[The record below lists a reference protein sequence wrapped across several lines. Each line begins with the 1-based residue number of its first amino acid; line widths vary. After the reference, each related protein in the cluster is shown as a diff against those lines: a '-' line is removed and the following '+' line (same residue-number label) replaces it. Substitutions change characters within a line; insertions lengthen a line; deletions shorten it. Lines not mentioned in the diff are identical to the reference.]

1 LGKNR
6 INFSQ
11 FIAKK
16 GKKLKASLDGIFDKD
31 SIESIA
37 RQTGFVQR
45 KSRMN
50 GRTFLDVLMFN
61 SQQGCQS
68 SLNELAEDF
77 ETHYGLSISKQGLDE
92 RFNAQGVDFLQQIL
106 SQLLTSTF
114 TSSELINNKSPFK
127 ECLVRDST
135 RFGLPQKYA
144 SKYKG
149 HGGATKTESMI
160 SIQYELDLLSGRQV
174 DIQLTS
180 GCRNDQQDTKESSL
194 DIAQDTL
201 LIRDLGYITSTYLQ
215 AVINQKAYFL
225 NRLPSQMNIY
235 NIEDNEEIDLERIYK
250 KMKRHKLTCVQLDVL
265 AGKKATIPCRTIVY
279 LTDEKTARH
288 RIKKTT
294 KNTKSIKCNVSERQ
308 KLRSKL
314 DVYMTNT
321 TSQMIKAENVKQVYS
336 LRWQIELIFKSWKS
350 IVNVNKVKSMKIHRF
365 ECMLLAGLIWI
376 ISNWKFF
383 QTINESYAQY
393 QPEHSCSHW
402 KFFKYVERH
411 KLKLR
416 STLLDLSRTEELLEA
431 LLNLAQTKFYKETK
445 KSQKPYLDT
454 LKLLNFA

>member
-1 LGKNR
+1 MGKNR
-6 INFSQ
+6 INFSR
-11 FIAKK
+11 FIAKN
-16 GKKLKASLDGIFDKD
+16 GKKLKTSLEGIFDKD

-77 ETHYGLSISKQGLDE
+77 ETQYDRSISKQGLNE
-92 RFNAQGVDFLQQIL
+92 RFNAHGVGFLQQIL

-114 TSSELINNKSPFK
+114 TSSGLINNKSPFK

-174 DIQLTS
+174 DLQLTS
-180 GCRNDQQDTKESSL
+180 GCRNDQQDTKESSV
-194 DIAQDTL
+194 DIAKDTL
-201 LIRDLGYITSTYLQ
+201 LIRDLGYITSPCLK
-215 AVINQKAYFL
+215 AVVKQKAYFL

-235 NIEDNEEIDLERIYK
+235 TVGDNEEIDLERVYK
-250 KMKRHKLTCVQLDVL
+250 KMKRHNLTCVQLDVL
-265 AGKKATIPCRTIVY
+265 AGKEAAIPCRTIIH
-279 LTDEKTARH
+279 LTDQKTAQH

-294 KNTKSIKCNVSERQ
+294 KNTMSIKCNVSEKQ

-314 DVYMTNT
+314 DIYMTNT
-321 TSQMIKAENVKQVYS
+321 TPQMIKAANVKQVYS

-350 IVNVNKVKSMKIHRF
+350 IVHVNKVKSMKIHRF

-376 ISNWKFF
+376 VSNWKFF
-383 QTINESYAQY
+383 QTINEWYAQY
-393 QPEHSCSHW
+393 QPGHSCSLW
-402 KFFKYVERH
+402 KFFKYVKRH

-416 STLLDLSRTEELLEA
+416 SILLGLSRTEELLEA
-431 LLNLAQTKFYKETK
+431 LLKLAQTKFYKETK
-445 KSQKPYLDT
+445 KGQHPYLET
-454 LKLLNFA
+454 IKLLNIP